1 LKQVWERDTGDQ
13 SPTPGPKEQPEYSQ
27 GQIQATPAG
36 PGRVFITACV
46 AGKEFSVADVI
57 KMEKA
62 GMPVLSKPEP
72 GGRCPGH
79 HVPASKEGEGT

>member
-1 LKQVWERDTGDQ
+1 VEEQRGVQPGAYPGSPCRTGR
-13 SPTPGPKEQPEYSQ
+13 G
-27 GQIQATPAG
+27 
-36 PGRVFITACV
+36 VFINACM
-46 AGKEFSVADVI
+46 AGKEFAMPDVI

-62 GMPVLSKPEP
+62 GMPVLSTPEP

>member
-1 LKQVWERDTGDQ
+1 MQ
-13 SPTPGPKEQPEYSQ
+13 EQLGVDPRPDP
-27 GQIQATPAG
+27 AAPAG

-62 GMPVLSKPEP
+62 GIPFLSKPEP